1 MGKSVLLLCGD
12 YMEDHEAMV
21 PFQALQAYG
30 IAVDAAC
37 PDKKAGDICRTAI
50 HDSAGYQTYTESR
63 GHNFTLNATFD
74 EVDFDK
80 YDGLVIPGGRAPE
93 YLAMNES
100 VLDCVRKFSDSGRPI
115 ASVCH
120 GQLILAA
127 ANSVKGRKCTAY
139 PAVKPVLIDA
149 GAHWVEPETMKACVV
164 DGNIITGA
172 TYEGHPEFIQLFVRA
187 LGGKI
192 TGSDK
197 KILFLCGDFMEDYEV
212 TVPFQS
218 LEALGCHVDAVC
230 PKKKGGD
237 TCPTAVHDFEGD
249 QTYSEK
255 PGHSFTLTAS
265 FEGLDASNYDALVIP
280 GGRAPEYLA
289 LDETVIALVKEF
301 MHSKKPVASI
311 CHGQQILAAA
321 GVLKGRKCTA
331 YPAVKLNVVLGGATW
346 LEPDPIDR
354 CYTDE
359 NLVTGAAWPGHPQ
372 FVSQLMALL
381 GIRQW
386 LIASHRRKFY
396 CYVGISWKIMRWVAF
411 IFIFL
416 ILELFSPLKSLNDWV
431 YYVLQAMVPFQAL
444 QAYGIAVDAVCPG
457 KKAGDCCRT
466 AIQDSGAYHGY
477 QWQWWRSDSDGSRSS
492 SDDLDGDS
500 ACGGNDSDI
509 DFTFTEKRGH
519 NFSLNANFDEVD
531 FSKYDGLLLP
541 GGRAPEYLAINES
554 VLDCVRKFSDS
565 GKPIGSICHGQ
576 LILAAAGSVRGRKCT
591 ALHALGPVLID
602 AGAHWIEPKTRMDCV
617 ADGNIITGVIYRAHP
632 EYIRLFVRALGGKVT
647 GSDKRILFLC
657 GDFMED
663 YEVTVPF
670 QSLQALGCHVDAV
683 SPKKKAGDI
692 CPTAVHDFEG
702 DQTYSEKPGHNFI
715 LTASYEG
722 LDASSYD
729 ALVIPGGRAPEYL
742 ALDETVIAL
751 VKEFMQSRK
760 PVASIC
766 HGQQILAA
774 AGVLKGRRCT
784 AYPTVKLNVVL
795 GGATW
800 LEPDPIDRCYTDENL
815 VTGAAWPGHPEFV
828 SQLMALLGVI
838 EDNIPFESLQDLRCH
853 VDAVL
858 PE

>member
-1 MGKSVLLLCGD
+1 MC
-12 YMEDHEAMV
+12 
-21 PFQALQAYG
+21 
-30 IAVDAAC
+30 C
-37 PDKKAGDICRTAI
+37 
-50 HDSAGYQTYTESR
+50 
-63 GHNFTLNATFD
+63 
-74 EVDFDK
+74 
-80 YDGLVIPGGRAPE
+80 
-93 YLAMNES
+93 
-100 VLDCVRKFSDSGRPI
+100 
-115 ASVCH
+115 
-120 GQLILAA
+120 LIVAK
-127 ANSVKGRKCTAY
+127 NPCFF
-139 PAVKPVLIDA
+139 
-149 GAHWVEPETMKACVV
+149 C
-164 DGNIITGA
+164 
-172 TYEGHPEFIQLFVRA
+172 
-187 LGGKI
+187 
-192 TGSDK
+192 
-197 KILFLCGDFMEDYEV
+197 
-212 TVPFQS
+212 
-218 LEALGCHVDAVC
+218 
-230 PKKKGGD
+230 
-237 TCPTAVHDFEGD
+237 
-249 QTYSEK
+249 
-255 PGHSFTLTAS
+255 
-265 FEGLDASNYDALVIP
+265 LDASNYDALVIP

-359 NLVTGAAWPGHPQ
+359 NLVTASAMANCKPQ
-372 FVSQLMALL
+372 KKVLL
-381 GIRQW
+381 LCGD
-386 LIASHRRKFY
+386 FMEDY
-396 CYVGISWKIMRWVAF
+396 
-411 IFIFL
+411 
-416 ILELFSPLKSLNDWV
+416 E
-431 YYVLQAMVPFQAL
+431 AMVPFQAL

-477 QWQWWRSDSDGSRSS
+477 Q
-492 SDDLDGDS
+492 
-500 ACGGNDSDI
+500 
-509 DFTFTEKRGH
+509 TFTEKRGH

-576 LILAAAGSVRGRKCT
+576 LILAAAGSVKGRKCT

-617 ADGNIITGVIYRAHP
+617 ADGNIIT
-632 EYIRLFVRALGGKVT
+632 
-647 GSDKRILFLC
+647 

-800 LEPDPIDRCYTDENL
+800 LEPDPMLSWKAFGSLVEYFGIAVQWNSSKSSEQVTCMRGCGAVENGEIEQPNGNYASFSRKPVASICHGQQILAAAGVLKVVSCCLVRKPVRRLTNTMLSHVPWIIIFNAIKLVLEIGTDLSSE
-815 VTGAAWPGHPEFV
+815 VK
-828 SQLMALLGVI
+828 
-838 EDNIPFESLQDLRCH
+838 
-853 VDAVL
+853 
-858 PE
+858 